1 MIAGQGAG
9 ERCRSGHRLAT
20 IAAEVGTPFY
30 AYDLD
35 RFRERI
41 RAFEAGL
48 PDVPHLT
55 CYAVKANDA
64 LALLA
69 IVAAEGLG
77 ADVVSGGE
85 LAKCGKAGI
94 TPASIVFSG
103 VGKRDDEI
111 RAAVE
116 AEIRSVNVESLE
128 ELDEVSAAARQLG
141 RVAPI
146 SVRLNP
152 DVAGGGHEYLA
163 TGGAASKF
171 GLERAD
177 ATEAFRRAAT
187 DDALD
192 PVGLS
197 FHVGSQLLDTEPVLM
212 AAERAAELWRE
223 LADAGIRLRD
233 FDAGGGLGIAY
244 DGGAE
249 PDVQAYT
256 ARLAELAGSVE
267 ATLILEPGRHL
278 VGPAGTFVTR
288 VLHVKRAGGRTI
300 AVCDGGSNDLLRP
313 ALYGAEH
320 PITVLVERE
329 RERALVDLVGPL
341 CESSDFLAL
350 DRTLPLPRR
359 GDLIAVE
366 LAGAYGRVM
375 SSTYNARPLCAEVV
389 LEQGSWRV
397 SRERGTY
404 DDLIRNERP

>member
-1 MIAGQGAG
+1 
-9 ERCRSGHRLAT
+9 
-20 IAAEVGTPFY
+20 VGTPCY

-35 RFRERI
+35 LFRERI
-41 RAFEAGL
+41 RAFERALEG
-48 PDVPHLT
+48 VPHFT

-64 LALLA
+64 LALLRV
-69 IVAAEGLG
+69 VAAEGIG

-85 LAKCGKAGI
+85 LAKCLKAGI
-94 TPASIVFSG
+94 PPAGIAFSG
-103 VGKRDDEI
+103 VGKLEGEI

-116 AEIRSVNVESLE
+116 AGIRSLNVESLD
-128 ELDEVSAAARQLG
+128 ELDAVATAARALG
-141 RVAPI
+141 RVAPV

-152 DVAGGGHEYLA
+152 DVSGGGHEYLA

-177 ATEAFRRAAT
+177 AAEALRRAAE
-187 DDALD
+187 DDVFE

-197 FHVGSQLLDTEPVLM
+197 FHVGSQLLDPEPVFL
-212 AAERAAELWRE
+212 AAARAAELWQE
-223 LADAGIRLRD
+223 LDQEGIRLRD

-249 PDVQAYT
+249 PDLDAYV
-256 ARLAELAGSVE
+256 ARLAKIARSLD
-267 ATLILEPGRHL
+267 ATLVLEPGRHL
-278 VGPAGTFVTR
+278 AGPVGKLVTR
-288 VLHVKRAGGRTI
+288 VLHIKHAGGKKI
-300 AVCDGGSNDLLRP
+300 VVCDGGSNDLLRP

-320 PITVLVERE
+320 PITVLADDERE
-329 RERALVDLVGPL
+329 LAAVDVVGPL

-350 DRTLPLPRR
+350 GRTLPLPRR

-389 LEQGSWRV
+389 LEQGGWRV

-404 DDLIRNERP
+404 EDLVRNELD

>member
-85 LAKCGKAGI
+85 LAKCGEAGI

-146 SVRLNP
+146 SVRVNP

-177 ATEAFRRAAT
+177 AREAFRRAAT

>member
-1 MIAGQGAG
+1 
-9 ERCRSGHRLAT
+9 
-20 IAAEVGTPFY
+20 VGTPFY

-35 RFRERI
+35 LFRERI
-41 RAFEAGL
+41 RAFERALDG
-48 PDVPHLT
+48 VPHVT

-64 LALLA
+64 LALLRV
-69 IVAAEGLG
+69 VAAEGIG

-85 LAKCGKAGI
+85 LAKCLKAGI
-94 TPASIVFSG
+94 PPAGIAFSG
-103 VGKRDDEI
+103 VGKLEGEI

-116 AEIRSVNVESLE
+116 GGIRSLNVESLD
-128 ELDEVSAAARQLG
+128 ELAAVATAGRALG
-141 RVAPI
+141 RVAPV

-152 DVAGGGHEYLA
+152 DVSGGGHEYLA

-177 ATEAFRRAAT
+177 AAEALRRAAE
-187 DDALD
+187 DEALE
-192 PVGLS
+192 PIGLS
-197 FHVGSQLLDTEPVLM
+197 FHVGSQLLDPEPVFL
-212 AAERAAELWRE
+212 AAARAAELWQE
-223 LADAGIRLRD
+223 LDQEGIRLRD

-249 PDVQAYT
+249 PELDAYV
-256 ARLAELAGSVE
+256 ARLAKIARSLD
-267 ATLILEPGRHL
+267 ATLVLEPGRHL
-278 VGPAGTFVTR
+278 AGPVGKLVTR
-288 VLHVKRAGGRTI
+288 VLHIKHAGGKKI
-300 AVCDGGSNDLLRP
+300 VVCDGGSNDLLRP

-320 PITVLVERE
+320 PITVLADDEG
-329 RERALVDLVGPL
+329 ERAAVDVVGPL

-350 DRTLPLPRR
+350 GRTLPLPQR
-359 GDLIAVE
+359 GDLLAVE

-404 DDLIRNERP
+404 EDLVRNELD